1 MEEVDQE
8 TDAPEMQA
16 YLELRGRLRSTDL
29 WPFMKTER
37 ITGSDLVP
45 GTWEN
50 YLKDV
55 LEAPGLTWKRSSS
68 SSIPRSFGRERY
80 LLHFFSGRR
89 RAGDLQFYL
98 DQFSS
103 VDFVLHTVSIDIVVD
118 SALGDLMSTAAQD
131 YWLRAIRSGFVVGLL
146 GGPPCETWSR
156 ARGRELEGRR
166 GPRVLRTPE
175 FPWGLCSL
183 GLRELK
189 QLIFGSTL
197 LLYMLEAFILVT
209 LCGAPALLEHPA
221 EPNDPSKVTIWR
233 LVVVAIIEVLP
244 GVSRYEISQG
254 QFGSESSKPT
264 ALLCANLHNIRHHL
278 RT

>member
-1 MEEVDQE
+1 MDALMEEVDLE
-8 TDAPEMQA
+8 TEAPEMQA

-45 GTWEN
+45 GAWES

-55 LEAPGLTWKRSSS
+55 LEAPGLTWRRSSS
-68 SSIPRSFGRERY
+68 TSIPRSFGRERY

-98 DQFSS
+98 DQFST

-118 SALGDLMSTAAQD
+118 SALGDLMSMAAQD
-131 YWLRAIRSGFVVGLL
+131 YWLRAIR
-146 GGPPCETWSR
+146 R
-156 ARGRELEGRR
+156 
-166 GPRVLRTPE
+166 
-175 FPWGLCSL
+175 
-183 GLRELK
+183 
-189 QLIFGSTL
+189 
-197 LLYMLEAFILVT
+197 
-209 LCGAPALLEHPA
+209 
-221 EPNDPSKVTIWR
+221 
-233 LVVVAIIEVLP
+233 
-244 GVSRYEISQG
+244 

-278 RT
+278 RTHQLWKTPPASASIGMDSQGNFRTAKLKEYPPALNRALAGSFFEAVSNLPMDVGRVVDSDFRERCSRLLCAEYGTSYGPDFAPH